1 MKYCLLIFLALN
13 LSCFFAQKTVVSG
26 FVKDKVSQEALIG
39 AKIFSSSGK
48 ALASANTSGYFSFVV
63 EKKDTIRNFFCYIY
77 GYKKAEFSVSIFAD
91 TTIQLSLE
99 NKDIKEVEEVRVSA
113 ERIKKIELGTIELP
127 IKILKQIPTIA
138 GEPDVIKAFQLMP
151 GVSGG
156 KEGTSGLYVRGGSPD
171 QNLFLLDEIPLY
183 YVSHI
188 GGFVSTFDPN
198 AINSIKLFKGNF
210 PARYSGRLSSVI
222 DIRMKDGNVNKRNG
236 EVFVGLLSTKFQI
249 DGPMKKDSSVT
260 FLFSARRF
268 NMDLF
273 TRLIARYASN
283 FESSAGYTFYDLNG
297 KVVKRFKNNSKL
309 SFSMYHGRDRIFINS
324 SKKRD
329 EFNSNAY
336 KFKSNVKWGN
346 IMGTINYSVPLN
358 KKIFANFSLATTN
371 FNYITEVK
379 AKYSDQGSDELI
391 NESELSFK
399 SGVSDVILKSQFD
412 YAYSD
417 KISFKFGSNS
427 IYHRFTPGRIESI
440 AYSEKD
446 TLINDLKIPSMEH
459 NLFLENEIKLSKRLS
474 TNFGVNATSYSMQDT
489 TFFSVEPRIY
499 FDFEISNNFFCR
511 GGYSRMKQ
519 FIHYLSNSGAGL
531 PSDLWIPVSKSL
543 LPEISNQFSL
553 GFTLTSPKS
562 KLPLSLSIEGF
573 YKDMTHLI
581 DYKEGANLFS
591 LDDIENKIE
600 KNGRG
605 EVYGIEFLVQKSIG
619 KATGW
624 IAYTLSKNT
633 RTFENLNGGQTFP
646 FKYDRRHDIS
656 FVFSY
661 AFNERIQFTATWV
674 YSTGNALTLAQGK
687 YAQLDLAGY
696 YYQEPNSTASFVIN
710 ESQLYYG
717 KNSYR
722 MPAYHKLD
730 LGISFEKKVQKG
742 MRTWSFGIYN
752 VYNQQNP
759 FYLFYKL
766 NKQKEIKLHQ
776 LTLFPLI
783 PSVNYSLRF

>member
-1 MKYCLLIFLALN
+1 MKYLFFFFILFN
-13 LSCFFAQKTVVSG
+13 FSCFHAQKIVISG
-26 FVKDKVSQEALIG
+26 FVKDKITQEALIG
-39 AKIFSSSGK
+39 AQIFSSKSK
-48 ALASANTSGYFSFVV
+48 SIASTNSSGYFSFVL
-63 EKKDTIRNFFCYIY
+63 ERKDSVFKYFCYLF
-77 GYKKAEFSVSIFAD
+77 GYKKAEFSLKSTID
-91 TTIQLSLE
+91 TTVVLFLE
-99 NKDIKEVEEVRVSA
+99 TKGVTDVEEVSVSA
-113 ERIKKIELGTIELP
+113 ERIKKVELGTIDLP

-198 AINSIKLFKGNF
+198 AINSIKLYKGNF

-222 DIRMKDGNVNKRNG
+222 DIRMKDGNVNKRKG
-236 EVFVGLLSTKFQI
+236 EVFIGLLSTKYQV
-249 DGPMKKDSSVT
+249 DGPMKKDSSIT
-260 FLFSARRF
+260 YLFSARRF
-268 NMDLF
+268 NIDLF

-297 KVVKRFKNNSKL
+297 KIVKRYKNNSKL
-309 SFSMYHGRDRIFINS
+309 SFSMYNGRDRIFINS

-329 EFNSNAY
+329 EFNSSAY

-346 IMGTINYSVPLN
+346 LMGTLNYSIPLN

-371 FNYITEVK
+371 FSYITDVK
-379 AKYSDQGSDELI
+379 AKYSDQGSDELT

-399 SGVSDVILKSQFD
+399 SRVSDVILKSQFD
-412 YAYSD
+412 YAFSD

-440 AYSEKD
+440 AYSDKD
-446 TLINDLKIPSMEH
+446 TLISDFKVPSFEN
-459 NLFLENEIKLSKRLS
+459 NLFLENEIKLNKRTS
-474 TNFGVNATSYSMQDT
+474 VNFGINSTSYSLKDT
-489 TFFSVEPRIY
+489 TFFSLEPRIY
-499 FDFEISNNFFCR
+499 LDFEIAKNLFFR

-553 GFTLTSPKS
+553 GFTLTTPKS
-562 KLPLSLSIEGF
+562 KLPLSFSIEGF
-573 YKDMTHLI
+573 YKDMSHLI

-591 LDDIENKIE
+591 MDAIENKIE
-600 KNGRG
+600 SDGRG
-605 EVYGIEFLVQKSIG
+605 EVYGIEFLVQKTIG
-619 KATGW
+619 KASGW

-633 RTFENLNGGQTFP
+633 RTFENLNGGKSFP

-656 FVFSY
+656 LVFSY
-661 AFNERIQFTATWV
+661 SFSEKIQFTATWV

-687 YAQLDLAGY
+687 YTQLDLAAY
-696 YYQEPNSTASFVIN
+696 YYQEPNSTANYVQN

-742 MRTWSFGIYN
+742 LRTWSFGLYN

-776 LTLFPLI
+776 LTLFPII